1 MTRLIVLQ
9 KKSGSAKQINVASLP
24 FVIGRAGTADLV
36 LDNQLVSRSHAV
48 LETVNE
54 ALTLRDLHSHNGTYV
69 NDTRIDAVA
78 LRNGDEIR
86 IGDYQIR
93 YLATKG
99 QLLDADAL
107 RLVTEPGKLADLD
120 LQRISKA

>member
-9 KKSGSAKQINVASLP
+9 KSGSAKQINVVAIP

-36 LDNQLVSRSHAV
+36 LDNPLVSRSHAV

-54 ALTLRDLHSHNGTYV
+54 ALTLRDLRSHNGTFV
-69 NDTRIDAVA
+69 NGTRIEAVT

-99 QLLDADAL
+99 KLLDADAL

>member
-9 KKSGSAKQINVASLP
+9 KSGSAKQINVVATP
-24 FVIGRAGTADLV
+24 FVIGRAATADLV
-36 LDNQLVSRSHAV
+36 LDNQLVSRTHAV

-54 ALTLRDLHSHNGTYV
+54 ALTIRDLHSHNGTYV
-69 NDTRIDAVA
+69 NGTRIDSAI

-93 YLATKG
+93 FLASKG
-99 QLLDADAL
+99 QILDADAL
-107 RLVTEPGKLADLD
+107 RLVTEPGKLADID
-120 LQRISKA
+120 LQRIGKA